1 MFALDYVTSFAVI
14 YVTGLWTEIYW
25 EELHEKYKVL
35 FDIFLRRGLVKG
47 KAYYPLLWTE
57 SSIL

>member
-1 MFALDYVTSFAVI
+1 MFALDYVTSFAMI

-35 FDIFLRRGLVKG
+35 FDIFLRRGIVKG
-47 KAYYPLLWTE
+47 KAY
-57 SSIL
+57 